1 VAKYLPKP
9 LRTVYR
15 GGRAGA
21 VNAFT
26 SRNAAV
32 IEIEGQSHERS
43 DLCHR
48 LQLLSAGFA
57 NQSHF
62 TRVFSAAIGV
72 SPGAWRR
79 EAQGVPEAEA

>member
-21 VNAFT
+21 VNRFT

-32 IEIEGQSHERS
+32 IKIEGQSHERS

-48 LQLLSAGFA
+48 LQLLSAPKNLALQFDSG
-57 NQSHF
+57 
-62 TRVFSAAIGV
+62 
-72 SPGAWRR
+72 WRHYNMELDGSTVGCKPR
-79 EAQGVPEAEA
+79 SV